1 MTDECWYEKF
11 SFYIQ
16 QDFNKGNI
24 RFIVL
29 LSYSIFIILDMMFYS
44 KTNFLPPNYKVL
56 QKLPWKVHF
65 ESSCGFCLVCLYA
78 RNILERDL
86 CEQLFIII

>member
-1 MTDECWYEKF
+1 MNAGMK
-11 SFYIQ
+11 SFVLYPTRIQ
-16 QDFNKGNI
+16 QRYI
-24 RFIVL
+24 RLMAIIFL
-29 LSYSIFIILDMMFYS
+29 LLYSIFIILAMMFYS
-44 KTNFLPPNYKVL
+44 ETNFLPPNYKVL
-56 QKLPWKVHF
+56 QKLPWRVHF

>member
-11 SFYIQ
+11 SFYNQ
-16 QDFNKGNI
+16 QDFNKGI
-24 RFIVL
+24 FVFL

-44 KTNFLPPNYKVL
+44 ATNFFPPNYKVL
-56 QKLPWKVHF
+56 QKLPWRVHF